1 MATIPDQ
8 DPAAQRRN
16 LLLFASCVAMQYLAA
31 PVIYVGITQS
41 SLLDKLGANAT
52 IANLPAASFFV
63 MATLVALVA
72 WYKPRVVDLK
82 PVLVWCYLLAAATS
96 GLLGLVLISPLEDN
110 LKIYCVIVQSG
121 ITGAT
126 IPTAIAFI
134 WEVLGRGTRESERG
148 LALGLAYGLGPVL
161 AAFGSLGSQLI
172 LAGSFEVF
180 ALTLKVPVLDFPNNF
195 ALLFLIEAPVM
206 AVAAIL
212 ASRFVIDVPEHE
224 EPGRQPFVEVL
235 DLFVGILASIGALVC
250 MLLEYSLVAYTLM
263 VVSTV
268 LFAYH
273 FRDLLSS
280 RLLRLAIIVTVL
292 VYIGNIIPS
301 NMALYSK
308 DVLGVDPEQTAGYQN
323 AMRFGFKAIAG
334 LMLGWIL
341 TRSNARSGILITS
354 GLYVMALFWAMCASS
369 GMYLF
374 AFGIF
379 GAGELIGVYAPNY
392 ILSASRKSQMRRC
405 MVLMNLLM
413 APVGQLGPVF
423 GQMADSIQEK
433 GFTFLGQSSRAFG
446 FQVSFA
452 VCAAVILLGILVA
465 VVWLPG
471 NPSPVDED
479 KEGTD
484 KRGMERVEPP
494 GS

>member
-1 MATIPDQ
+1 MATIPGQ
-8 DPAAQRRN
+8 DHAAQRRN
-16 LLLFASCVAMQYLAA
+16 LLLFAACVAMQYLAA

-72 WYKPRVVDLK
+72 WYKPRVIDLK
-82 PVLVWCYLLAAATS
+82 PVLVWCYLLAGLTS
-96 GLLGLVLISPLEDN
+96 ALLGLVLISPLEND
-110 LKIYCVIVQSG
+110 LKIYCVILQSG

-161 AAFGSLGSQLI
+161 AALGSLGSQLI
-172 LAGSFEVF
+172 LAGKLEIF
-180 ALTLKVPVLDFPNNF
+180 AFSLEIPVLDFPGNF

-206 AVAAIL
+206 VVAAVL
-212 ASRFVIDVPEHE
+212 ASRFVIEIPEQE
-224 EPGRQPFVEVL
+224 EPGRKPFAEVQ
-235 DLFVGILASIGALVC
+235 DLFVGVLASIGAMVC
-250 MLLEYSLVAYTLM
+250 VLLEYSLVAYALMGISTL
-263 VVSTV
+263 

-301 NMALYSK
+301 NMALFSK
-308 DVLGVDPEQTAGYQN
+308 DVLGVDPDQTAGYQN

-341 TRSNARSGILITS
+341 TRSNARSGVLVTS
-354 GLYVMALFWAMCASS
+354 GLYVMALVWAIFASS

-379 GAGELIGVYAPNY
+379 GAGELVGVYAPNY
-392 ILSASRKSQMRRC
+392 ILSASRKSQMRRS

-423 GQMADSIQEK
+423 GKIADSIREK
-433 GFTFLGQSSRAFG
+433 GITAFG
-446 FQVSFA
+446 ESSEALGFKVSFA
-452 VCAAVILLGILVA
+452 VCALVIVLGILVA

-471 NPSPVDED
+471 NPSPADDSEVD
-479 KEGTD
+479 
-484 KRGMERVEPP
+484 V
-494 GS
+494 S